1 MEPARATRKMEQL
14 LAVLLCIVSAAVCHS
29 QANSRFCP
37 NADLV
42 SPHTKVALAYT
53 DVELS
58 CVPGGAGGPGGAGA
72 SSVRWTLNGRV
83 LEEKGGGEH
92 GTTNGTNTKTSGA
105 LLLRRVTPS
114 DSGLYTCHDNSM
126 RFLQQV
132 ALLVGYLPEKPTVSC
147 HSNNPHLIVCTW
159 VPGQHADLP
168 TDFRVNT
175 TFAKTHVECRRSADL
190 PPNTCHLAVTIMAY
204 GKYIVTV
211 TAINPLGCNYSNSLN
226 FFHKTILKPDPP
238 GDLHLRWIGKALH
251 VSWSY
256 PKTWAEQ
263 ADAFPLQFQVCYK
276 AATSRVYNEGPSLD
290 TTEMTITD
298 VMPSKAY
305 VVRVR
310 ASDKFTKKL
319 WSEWSPEVRID
330 TVTDSPRS
338 NEVDL
343 QFTTQTMTPYS
354 DEQTEWYTFSREVP
368 PDAMPNTGASANG
381 KRKMH
386 IAIACTTV
394 FFLTTVVF
402 IVALIYTR
410 KRLAPVVL
418 ASALP
423 WSGRLKRGETGEEDD
438 SASDKPRP
446 ASDADAEGDV
456 CRPLYSN
463 VAAPPPATMPEQ
475 RQCDNFYNME
485 YFYSGV
491 DTADVLDAP
500 NGVVHAMG

>member
-1 MEPARATRKMEQL
+1 MEQL
-14 LAVLLCIVSAAVCHS
+14 LAVLLCIVSAVCHS

-42 SPHTKVALAYT
+42 SPHTKVALANT

-58 CVPGGAGGPGGAGA
+58 CIPGGAGK

-83 LEEKGGGEH
+83 LEEN
-92 GTTNGTNTKTSGA
+92 TTTSGG
-105 LLLRRVTPS
+105 LLLRRVMPS
-114 DSGLYTCHDNSM
+114 DSGLYICHDDSM
-126 RFLQQV
+126 RFLQQDT
-132 ALLVGYLPEKPTVSC
+132 LLVGYLPEKPTVSC
-147 HSNNPHLIVCTW
+147 HSNNPQLIVCTW

-168 TDFRVNT
+168 THFRVNT
-175 TFAKTHVECRRSADL
+175 TFAKTPVECRHSADL
-190 PPNTCHLAVTIMAY
+190 PPNTCHLEGTLMVY
-204 GKYIVTV
+204 GKYVVTV
-211 TAINPLGCNYSNSLN
+211 TAINPLGCNYSNSSS

-238 GDLHLRWIGKALH
+238 DDLGLRWTGKTLH

-256 PKTWAEQ
+256 PKTWDEQ
-263 ADAFPLQFQVCYK
+263 ADAFPLWFQVCYK
-276 AATSRVYNEGPSLD
+276 TATSRLCNEGPPLD
-290 TTEMTITD
+290 ATEMNVTD

-310 ASDKFTKKL
+310 ASNKYAKKL

-330 TVTDSPRS
+330 AATVLPGPGGLHL
-338 NEVDL
+338 EFK
-343 QFTTQTMTPYS
+343 QTQTTTPFT
-354 DEQTEWYTFSREVP
+354 DEQTEWYTFSHEDS
-368 PDAMPNTGASANG
+368 PDAMPNTGAFANG
-381 KRKMH
+381 KKKMY
-386 IAIACTTV
+386 IAIGCTAV

-402 IVALIYTR
+402 IIAVIYTR
-410 KRLAPVVL
+410 KKLAPVVL

-423 WSGRLKRGETGEEDD
+423 WSGKLKRGETGEEDG

-446 ASDADAEGDV
+446 ASASDAGDAEGDV

-463 VAAPPPATMPEQ
+463 VAAPPPETTREQ

-485 YFYSGV
+485 YFYRGV